1 MFFLKNEIERH
12 ERNPSLEPWAGTV
25 VELNA
30 NETTLLFTD
39 GKEHTIPT
47 TSEAWTYFW
56 GSFFIE
62 KLRGCRS
69 AVRESHMERMT
80 KKITSAEG
88 NIFQLQ
94 KMVMPVNVGGGH
106 WALIVAYMKE
116 RKLRSFDSMN
126 GKHEATMEM
135 LLELFEA
142 EAKRLNVNF
151 NRCNWSMEREMGIPQ
166 QGNCSDC
173 GVFLCAF
180 ARHVVDATDFPFTQQ
195 DMDSIRARI
204 TYELVHG
211 KEEIE
216 GIKRE
221 MIQRT
226 ALAYS
231 PAKYR

>member
-12 ERNPSLEPWAGTV
+12 ERNPSLEPWTGTV
-25 VELNA
+25 VESNA

-88 NIFQLQ
+88 NIFQLE

-126 GKHEATMEM
+126 GKHGGGHGNAPQT
-135 LLELFEA
+135 FRGRGEA
-142 EAKRLNVNF
+142 EAKRLHVNF
-151 NRCNWSMEREMGIPQ
+151 DRRNWSMGREMGIPQ

-211 KEEIE
+211 KEPKEE
-216 GIKRE
+216 VGGGVAR
-221 MIQRT
+221 
-226 ALAYS
+226 
-231 PAKYR
+231 